1 MKGKLPPV
9 WLSLLVL
16 LLTLLWRSVGA
27 PLTQE
32 QFRNLEIPFWQARI
46 LLPVRVE
53 RILMLW
59 PVQSHAKAE
68 EATETVRVYMNSE
81 EAVRQMSMQEYVC
94 GVVAAEM
101 PAAYHLE
108 ALKAQAVA
116 ARTRVIRQQK
126 EGGCSA
132 HP

>member
-68 EATETVRVYMNSE
+68 ELNLET
-81 EAVRQMSMQEYVC
+81 AVS
-94 GVVAAEM
+94 GISIPFHPGAEK
-101 PAAYHLE
+101 YY
-108 ALKAQAVA
+108 
-116 ARTRVIRQQK
+116 K
-126 EGGCSA
+126 EVGA
-132 HP
+132 K